1 MITKHLK
8 IQNHST
14 SSAWTMGQVSYK
26 QKTCNVTITQL
37 LSLAFIG
44 YSNHYHAHAQ
54 EYSGNLTIRVSP
66 RVLPQIVSR
75 IFAIILQDVLRTG
88 HSILFKTIEMTPNP
102 EPPNLNEVSLENWL
116 FADGHE
122 KESTVT
128 HRGTLFMT
136 GVMGWFIPES
146 LIKER

>member
-1 MITKHLK
+1 
-8 IQNHST
+8 
-14 SSAWTMGQVSYK
+14 MGQVSYK

-146 LIKER
+146 LIKEG